1 MTSLINNKTLLN
13 LQNKIFTTDLLPD
26 NIIQSSLFDITRD
39 KNTIFFNLTF
49 PTKSYLIKGLKF
61 MFLVLKKISKV
72 Y

>member
-39 KNTIFFNLTF
+39 KKHYFLQFNLSD
-49 PTKSYLIKGLKF
+49 KSYLIKGLKF